1 MIEYILF
8 LFLFLFIVSRLTS
21 GWCYSKECLLGKTAL
36 ITGANSGIG
45 YEAALTLASRGCK
58 VIIADVVDATAAKNK
73 IIRETNNPNVVTK
86 HLDLGSLDS
95 VRRLAEEIIT
105 TEKKLDL
112 LINNAGQSLAASY
125 RSIQCPSSPSQK
137 YGSIEVQIRQFE
149 NKTRKVVAAQRTYI
163 KGTGGGPPVT
173 DKFDPVIENVLKNT
187 TETGHTNYVEKQ
199 IPDLPILIIHD
210 TNKESEPSESHTA
223 EEIVSHCTQDNGENS
238 TTNLDLGN
246 EARDQHLLKVN
257 ILTNEEKVL
266 ITSRY
271 LATGSILQAVGDFT
285 DLLKEST
292 PSRIIFTSSIAAF
305 ISLLDVENIN
315 PPETYPLSGFT
326 YVNSKLCLA
335 VAAKCFGEKLQGTG
349 VTAYSFH
356 PGAVRTRILWKAL
369 QNNALPWQVFA
380 ALFGFIAL
388 TLGKSPEEGA
398 QTMLHL
404 ATDKGVEK
412 HTGGH
417 FWDCSRFFFPPRAY
431 NAKFCENVW
440 KKSKELVK
448 LKLNECVI

>member
-1 MIEYILF
+1 MNMIEYILF
-8 LFLFLFIVSRLTS
+8 SFLFLFIISRLTC
-21 GWCYSKECLLGKTAL
+21 GWSHSKGCFVGKTAL

-45 YEAALTLASRGCK
+45 YEAALTLASRGCR

-112 LINNAGQSLAASY
+112 LINNAG
-125 RSIQCPSSPSQK
+125 I
-137 YGSIEVQIRQFE
+137 GSTALQYTEDGLQ
-149 NKTRKVVAAQRTYI
+149 
-163 KGTGGGPPVT
+163 
-173 DKFDPVIENVLKNT
+173 T
-187 TETGHTNYVEKQ
+187 TMQVNYFGHFLLT
-199 IPDLPILIIHD
+199 
-210 TNKESEPSESHTA
+210 
-223 EEIVSHCTQDNGENS
+223 
-238 TTNLDLGN
+238 
-246 EARDQHLLKVN
+246 HLL
-257 ILTNEEKVL
+257 
-266 ITSRY
+266 
-271 LATGSILQAVGDFT
+271 A
-285 DLLKEST
+285 DLLKKST
-292 PSRIIFTSSIAAF
+292 PSRIIFTSSIVAF

-315 PPETYPLSGFT
+315 SPETYHLSGFT
-326 YVNSKLCLA
+326 YGNSKLCLA
-335 VAAKCFGEKLQGTG
+335 VAAKCFGEKLRGTG

-356 PGAVRTRILWKAL
+356 PGAVRTRIFWKAL
-369 QNNALPWQVFA
+369 QNKASPWQVFTA
-380 ALFGFIAL
+380 SLGFIAL

-440 KKSKELVK
+440 KKSKELVN
-448 LKLNECVI
+448 LKPNECVI